1 MAHIAH
7 QDILRFAEG
16 QVNMRESDVAAARQQ
31 AAGLREKL
39 QKSIK
44 EHPGSSL
51 KMMRLSGSLAKGTA
65 LRTINDIDVAL
76 YVKQDNFDDFPNF
89 IKRLTKEMRSM
100 YPNMDSSQIVSQSV
114 SIGISFRG
122 SGLDVDVVPIAY
134 QGDASDD
141 GSNANADKWDGFL
154 RLSESGE
161 SLLTNIPKHIN
172 FIRERKERHP
182 VHFRQVVRLLK
193 FWVKQ
198 RKTENDNFKFKSFL
212 VELLLAHL
220 ADKGAIRL
228 DDYVE
233 AMADFFNF
241 ILRGGLDGVIAFCPL
256 SATANSA
263 APIRVFDPAN
273 PQNNVA
279 SVYNQS
285 NKRLIIEECARAA
298 DAIDAAIYAPTK
310 GKASYYWQKVFGP
323 SF

>member
-1 MAHIAH
+1 
-7 QDILRFAEG
+7 
-16 QVNMRESDVAAARQQ
+16 MRESDVAAARQQ
-31 AAGLREKL
+31 VVGLREKL
-39 QKSIK
+39 QKRIK
-44 EHPGSSL
+44 EHPDSSL
-51 KMMRLSGSLAKGTA
+51 KAMRLSGSLAKGTA

-76 YVKQDNFDDFPNF
+76 YVKQDNLGDFPTF
-89 IKRLTKEMRSM
+89 IKWLTKEMRSM
-100 YPNMDSSQIVSQSV
+100 YPNMDSSQIVSQAVSV
-114 SIGISFRG
+114 GISFRG

-134 QGDASDD
+134 QSGLSNGGKDAE
-141 GSNANADKWDGFL
+141 WDGLL

-161 SLLTNIPKHIN
+161 WLLTNIPKHIN

-220 ADKGAIRL
+220 ADKGTVRL
-228 DDYVE
+228 DNYVE

-279 SVYNQS
+279 AAYGQHD
-285 NKRLIIEECARAA
+285 KRLILEECARAA
-298 DAIDAAIYAPTK
+298 NAIDAAIYAPTK
-310 GKASYYWQKVFGP
+310 EKASYYWRQVFGAY
-323 SF
+323 F